1 VLLQLEL
8 FGAQYSGGQSM
19 CMSPT
24 SWWLDD
30 DSSLGLQSPASLK
43 NFGLGLKDCG
53 LGLGLEAS
61 GLGLG
66 LEACGL
72 GLDLGLGGSGLVN
85 IPAQFQRH

>member
-19 CMSPT
+19 CMSLM
-24 SWWLDD
+24 SWCLDY

-43 NFGLGLKDCG
+43 NFGLGL
-53 LGLGLEAS
+53 GLGLEAS

-66 LEACGL
+66 LGLEACGF
-72 GLDLGLGGSGLVN
+72 GLDFGLGGSGLVN
-85 IPAQFQRH
+85 IPGFT